1 MPVEPFHLQTDTAG
15 PFAGIVTLTLEQP
28 GKPVVVLDHDLIRRI
43 EATVKLVP
51 ASARGFVLAS
61 AAPRAFIAGADLNAI
76 QQLDDDQLHAYLHY
90 ASRVF
95 GMISQL
101 PCPTVAAINGAVLGG
116 GMEIAMHC
124 DGLVAAPPP
133 DRDGAPGKPYPVGL
147 PESGLSICPGWG
159 GTNLLPA
166 RLDPA
171 TAIELTASG
180 KPLNFASAS
189 EAGMFDAIAPDA
201 ISLLNTAK
209 QWLVNN
215 PKTPARDTMPSRWIG
230 RSEHRARAL
239 AALDAIRASLP
250 DTGSA
255 RAVADAVDVG
265 IAQGWRAALACEQD
279 HLVRLRHSPEGKA
292 AIEAFFAR
300 SRA

>member
-1 MPVEPFHLQTDTAG
+1 MPVEPFALHTDKEC

-43 EATVKLVP
+43 EATIKQVP
-51 ASARGFVLAS
+51 TDARGFVLAS

-76 QQLDDDQLHAYLHY
+76 QQMNDEQLHAYLQY

-124 DGLVAAPPP
+124 DALVAAPPP
-133 DRDGAPGKPYPVGL
+133 ERDSAPGKPYPVGL

-166 RLDPA
+166 RMDPA
-171 TAIELTASG
+171 SAIELTASG
-180 KPLNFASAS
+180 KPLNFATAC
-189 EAGMFDAIAPDA
+189 EAGVFDAVASDA
-201 ISLLNTAK
+201 TTLLMTAK
-209 QWLVNN
+209 QWIIDN
-215 PKTPARDTMPSRWIG
+215 PKAPARDGTPSRWIG
-230 RSEHRARAL
+230 RSQYRAKTL
-239 AALDAIRASLP
+239 TALDAVRASLP

-255 RAVADAVDVG
+255 KAVADAVDVG
-265 IAQGWRAALACEQD
+265 IAQGWEAALKCEQD
-279 HLVRLRHSPEGKA
+279 HLVRLRSSPEGKA

-300 SRA
+300 SKA